1 LRNHGG
7 GRLTAAAGLVLVL
20 LAGCGHS
27 GDQAATGAWQTPPAP
42 TVRTDLV
49 WFATE
54 PVTLPGAVRPPKTAA
69 LGGPTFSFQLAELAT
84 VTELGADVISSLDR
98 VPNYTGVPSGAT
110 APVPAT
116 AGSEFVLAR
125 FAEVEGRPLNTVL
138 PGFPG
143 SGTSAA
149 LRVGTE
155 TRKVPHSP
163 SEGVLIAQ
171 VPTGAPVTL
180 VVEDAGREQSIDLRT
195 GVPGP
200 NAITEYAR
208 RLPQAA
214 QRLTLAG
221 LFAGRPPGTEVKVK
235 LSATVH
241 LYASGRWAKPGRAFL
256 LVGVEVEMFDFR
268 GVGGEMDMA
277 RSLTVRAG
285 GRTVTGKFSGG
296 EFQPSPNINFLVTA
310 SGGLVAEL
318 PDDKLAKVTIQFTPR
333 GGITLDKKPATLTL
347 SNNPPVTLTL
357 T

>member
-1 LRNHGG
+1 
-7 GRLTAAAGLVLVL
+7 LTAAAGLVLVL

-27 GDQAATGAWQTPPAP
+27 GDQAATGVWETPPAP
-42 TVRTDLV
+42 TVRADLV

-54 PVTLPGAVRPPKTAA
+54 PVTLPGAVRPPKNAA
-69 LGGPTFSFQLAELAT
+69 LGGPSFSLQMTELAI
-84 VTELGADVISSLDR
+84 VTELGADFISSLAR
-98 VPNYTGVPSGAT
+98 VPNSTGVPRDAT
-110 APVPAT
+110 APVPAA
-116 AGSEFVLAR
+116 AGSEFVLVRLTA
-125 FAEVEGRPLNTVL
+125 VQGRQLGRVL

-155 TRKVPHSP
+155 TREVPHSP
-163 SEGVLIAQ
+163 SEGVLIAH

-180 VVEDAGREQSIDLRT
+180 IVEDAGREQTIDLRT

-214 QRLTLAG
+214 QRLTLVG

-235 LSATVH
+235 LSATVQ
-241 LYASGRWAKPGRAFL
+241 LYASGRWAKPGRVFL
-256 LVGVEVEMFDFR
+256 LVGVEVEMSDFR
-268 GVGGEMDMA
+268 GIGGRMDMA
-277 RSLTVRAG
+277 RSLTVTAG
-285 GRTVTGKFSGG
+285 GRTVTGTFSGG
-296 EFQPSPNINFLVTA
+296 EFEPSPNINFLVTA

-318 PDDKLAKVTIQFTPR
+318 PDDKLTKVTIGFTPR
-333 GGITLDKKPATLTL
+333 GGITLDKKPATLRL